1 MRSLF
6 EVVWALLLTLLMLL
20 RCGIPFLLHLLLL
33 LLISDLLKLLAWSE
47 VEVVYDVGYICH
59 TLTTTIAAA
68 ARSHFTTLSLFEL
81 DMALWSLLGS

>member
-6 EVVWALLLTLLMLL
+6 EVVWTLLLTLLMLL
-20 RCGIPFLLHLLLL
+20 RSGFPFLLHLLLL

-68 ARSHFTTLSLFEL
+68 RSHFTTLSLFEL